1 VKEKKIEEL
10 KEEGASTTSCSLHQ
24 RHKTTG
30 NRKTF

>member
-10 KEEGASTTSCSLHQ
+10 KEGASTTSCLLHQ